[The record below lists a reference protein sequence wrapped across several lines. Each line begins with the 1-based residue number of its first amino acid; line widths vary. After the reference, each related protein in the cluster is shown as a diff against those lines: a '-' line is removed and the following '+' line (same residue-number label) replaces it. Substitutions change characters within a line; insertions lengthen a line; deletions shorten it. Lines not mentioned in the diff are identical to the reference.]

1 MATETRRDGID
12 LILTRYYAAPP
23 EKLWQAWTDVDVLK
37 TWFAPDPVKI
47 TEAVFDARPGGLFQI
62 TMLLPD
68 GTEFSSPG
76 CVIEAIPNRKL
87 VFTDALGPDFRPTG
101 TGFMTSIVTFE
112 PEGAGTRYTAR
123 VLHKDA
129 EDCTKHE
136 EMGFHPG
143 WSAVAEQLGE
153 LVEA

>member
-87 VFTDALGPDFRPTG
+87 VFTELASLREECIPYEKFGSCFAYST
-101 TGFMTSIVTFE
+101 
-112 PEGAGTRYTAR
+112 AG
-123 VLHKDA
+123 
-129 EDCTKHE
+129 
-136 EMGFHPG
+136 
-143 WSAVAEQLGE
+143 
-153 LVEA
+153 

>member
-68 GTEFSSPG
+68 GTEVMGLIVRGSTFHSFMHLLGYAS
-76 CVIEAIPNRKL
+76 NRARNVLRLSGK
-87 VFTDALGPDFRPTG
+87 D
-101 TGFMTSIVTFE
+101 SI
-112 PEGAGTRYTAR
+112 RR
-123 VLHKDA
+123 L
-129 EDCTKHE
+129 
-136 EMGFHPG
+136 
-143 WSAVAEQLGE
+143 
-153 LVEA
+153 

>member
-1 MATETRRDGID
+1 MTTETRRDGND

-23 EKLWQAWTDVDVLK
+23 EKLWQAWTDVAVLK

-47 TEAVFDARPGGLFQI
+47 TDATFDVRPGGVFQI

-68 GTEFSSPG
+68 GTTFTSPG
-76 CVIEAIPNRKL
+76 CVLVVEPNRKL
-87 VFTDALGPDFRPTG
+87 VFTDALGADFRPTG
-101 TGFMTSIVTFE
+101 TGFMSSIVTLE

-123 VLHKDA
+123 AMHKDA
-129 EDCTKHE
+129 EDCTRHE
-136 EMGFHPG
+136 EMGFHQG
-143 WSAVAEQLGE
+143 WSAVAEQLAR

>member
-1 MATETRRDGID
+1 MTTETRRDGND

-23 EKLWQAWTDVDVLK
+23 EKLWQAWTDVALLK

-47 TEAVFDARPGGLFQI
+47 TDATFDVRPGGVFQV

-68 GTEFSSPG
+68 GNEFTSPG
-76 CVIEAIPNRKL
+76 CVLVVEPNRKL
-87 VFTDALGPDFRPTG
+87 VFTDALGADFRPTG
-101 TGFMTSIVTFE
+101 TGFMSSIVTLE

-123 VLHKDA
+123 ALHKDA
-129 EDCTKHE
+129 EDCTRHE
-136 EMGFHPG
+136 EMGFHQG
-143 WSAVAEQLGE
+143 WSAVAEQLAR